1 MSERQRVNVKK
12 LTLYS
17 RVGCHLCEVMHDEIL
32 KDRGQYDFTLDVVDI
47 DRDPKLREEYNWD
60 VPVLLVDGEK
70 IAKYRLDEAMLL
82 RRLDGSRTKP

>member
-1 MSERQRVNVKK
+1 MKK

-17 RVGCHLCEVMHDEIL
+17 RVGCHLCDVMKEQIE
-32 KDRGQYDFTLDVVDI
+32 KYAGRYSFSLDVVDI
-47 DRDPKLREEYNWD
+47 DKDERLRAEYDWD

-82 RRLDGSRTKP
+82 RRLEGQR

>member
-1 MSERQRVNVKK
+1 MKR

-17 RVGCHLCEVMHDEIL
+17 RVGCHLCDVMKEQIERL
-32 KDRGQYDFTLDVVDI
+32 RPRYDFSLDVVDI
-47 DRDPKLREEYNWD
+47 DRDPALKAQYDWD

-82 RRLDGSRTKP
+82 RRLEP